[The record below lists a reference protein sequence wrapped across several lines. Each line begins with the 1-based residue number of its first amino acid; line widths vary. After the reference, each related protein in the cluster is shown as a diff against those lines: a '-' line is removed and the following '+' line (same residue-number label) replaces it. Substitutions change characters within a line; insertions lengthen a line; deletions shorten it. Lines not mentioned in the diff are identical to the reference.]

1 MVFTRPL
8 YRTPDMQAQ
17 HRILTEVAA
26 LVDAGVLHPVVAQA
40 LYPINAE
47 RLMQAHRL
55 VEAGGLAGK
64 VVVAREM
71 DATLQ
76 HAAEVVA

>member
-8 YRTPDMQAQ
+8 YRTHDMQAQ

-64 VVVAREM
+64 VVVAREL
-71 DATLQ
+71 DAKRLP
-76 HAAEVVA
+76 AAGAAA